1 VLAGMLLSIS
11 ASFAGDNAASNYGV
25 SVDPMVKVHMHDN
38 LRKKLG
44 GNDDLRSLC
53 SGLKICMNQVFEGCF
68 EDDMKPWPKVKYD
81 DEFCKPYKEL
91 ANRGYK
97 ADPKAPMVPEIYAR
111 LGRQYRVEY
120 SYEGTLPLD
129 ENVIKYLF
137 DNMPFTAQ
145 LINAYLDEN
154 YVLEYTHP
162 NRRFFNGS
170 NGRSLSGEF
179 YWALQ
184 DSAGQKLGM
193 RDLFFGYGHAKILK
207 WALHGTAIAYLD
219 MDPMPG
225 KIIKYKLTAI
235 VFPGNSVLNSI
246 MQLRVFKSVVNSKID
261 GIVSDIKKAS
271 NMYFGGNK
279 KPISKDKRLHTPENE
294 RHLAEFNEVIA
305 GGPWKIGDAISRER
319 KLLELN
325 RPPSRLRPTEPK
337 AHVVIVDST
346 AKMDSAGFVDA
357 VVETVPET
365 VAKPAQTTDS
375 APSAEPVQ
383 TTEPAQTTDSAMP
396 VMSVDPADFKANIT
410 IKKDSNNE

>member
-1 VLAGMLLSIS
+1 MSWLSRIAGGVLAGMLLSIS
-11 ASFAGDNAASNYGV
+11 VSFAEDKAASDYAV
-25 SVDPMVKVHMHDN
+25 SVNPMVKVHMHDN

-120 SYEGTLPLD
+120 TYAGTLPLD

-246 MQLRVFKSVVNSKID
+246 MQMKVFRSVVNTKIEQ
-261 GIVSDIKKAS
+261 IVNDIKKAS
-271 NMYFGGNK
+271 GMYFSGNK
-279 KPISKDKRLHTPENE
+279 EPMLKSAALKSEENVQYVLDFEEVVNGAHWELGDFERLQKARKQKREQDMQAVPIMVKDLQ
-294 RHLAEFNEVIA
+294 I
-305 GGPWKIGDAISRER
+305 
-319 KLLELN
+319 
-325 RPPSRLRPTEPK
+325 
-337 AHVVIVDST
+337 
-346 AKMDSAGFVDA
+346 
-357 VVETVPET
+357 
-365 VAKPAQTTDS
+365 
-375 APSAEPVQ
+375 
-383 TTEPAQTTDSAMP
+383 
-396 VMSVDPADFKANIT
+396 
-410 IKKDSNNE
+410 IKEKK